1 MGGDHGVAAIVSGA
15 EGTKEGLRALRISAF
30 LLATAAIFQF
40 IVVGVGGSAGLLADA
55 LDNLG
60 DVITTIVLWIAFIAT
75 RRAADHRYTFGY
87 QRLEDLAGVFV
98 VLVIW
103 ASAIYAGIESYKK
116 LVGEHTPTA
125 IGLGLAAAAFGA
137 VNNEIV
143 ARYKIAVGKRI
154 NSPPLIADGRHAR
167 TDALAS
173 VAAFAGLAGVEA
185 GFPEAD
191 AIAGLVITA
200 AIAWIA
206 YGASRQVL
214 ARLLD
219 AVDPEIIARIESVAV
234 ATPGVTGTGRVQA
247 RWAGRS
253 LYVTLT
259 VGADPNLTLAAAHEV
274 AEAVHHEIIHE
285 FPGVAQVDVHVDPGD
300 AHGDASHARTHNH
313 PAPERAHD
321 HVHRGDG
328 DHHH

>member
-1 MGGDHGVAAIVSGA
+1 MGGDHGVTAVVAGA
-15 EGTKEGLRALRISAF
+15 EGTKEGLRVLRISAV
-30 LLATAAIFQF
+30 LLAAAAIFQF
-40 IVVGVGGSAGLLADA
+40 IVVGIGGSAGLLADA

-87 QRLEDLAGVFV
+87 QRLEDLAGVLV
-98 VLVIW
+98 VLVVW
-103 ASAIYAGIESYKK
+103 ASAIYAGIESYRK
-116 LVGEHTPTA
+116 LVGEHSPSA

-137 VNNEIV
+137 ITNEMV
-143 ARYKIAVGKRI
+143 ARYKINVGRRI
-154 NSPPLIADGRHAR
+154 NSPPLIADGQHAR

-173 VAAFAGLAGVEA
+173 VAAFAGLLGVNL

-191 AIAGLVITA
+191 AIAGLTITA

-219 AVDPEIIARIESVAV
+219 AVDPEIISRIAHVAEE
-234 ATPGVTGTGRVQA
+234 TPGVIDTGRIQA

-253 LYVTLT
+253 LYVTIT
-259 VGADPNLTLAAAHEV
+259 VSADAALTLAAAHEV
-274 AEAVHHEIIHE
+274 AEAVHHQIIHE
-285 FPGVAQVDVHVDPGD
+285 FPGVAQVDVHVDPGVAHAHD
-300 AHGDASHARTHNH
+300 AHPRTHDH
-313 PAPERAHD
+313 PAPSPEERGHS
-321 HVHRGDG
+321 H
-328 DHHH
+328 